1 VGHVPYGEAAT
12 GDPIGTPAPPVSYD
26 NKDAS
31 LHRPKQLVEPEH
43 ELGAPANSVR
53 TCAQSMV
60 RISSSGA
67 TKVPEHTKPR
77 PGLAYPDGASG
88 EGGAGGSPKSRH
100 PPPSLPSDYRWITML
115 PPPSTVVGVAVS
127 LSVLLLS

>member
-1 VGHVPYGEAAT
+1 MLQRVRAAEPGYDVGRRHSRVGHVPYGEAAT

-77 PGLAYPDGASG
+77 PGLAYPDR
-88 EGGAGGSPKSRH
+88 KSTRLNSSH
-100 PPPSLPSDYRWITML
+100 GYISY
-115 PPPSTVVGVAVS
+115 A
-127 LSVLLLS
+127 